1 MSTLVL
7 TQDLQVLPFTHP
19 MRTGMVGSGGGQ
31 RWGWDPTAAEHS
43 LRGQSKVRVGAQ
55 EEGVALGV
63 ALGARWEPNGG
74 GLRVEVCERMAVSVR
89 QAG

>member
-1 MSTLVL
+1 
-7 TQDLQVLPFTHP
+7 
-19 MRTGMVGSGGGQ
+19 MVGDRGGVGT
-31 RWGWDPTAAEHS
+31 PLLLSSS

-74 GLRVEVCERMAVSVR
+74 GLRVEVCERMAVGVR